1 MNYKKHSVEKEKFIG
16 GDEYILSSLD
26 LKVKDENIIKWTD
39 YKKIEV
45 LSNLV
50 NAKKKKNLSNIDL
63 TMVVKLPNSI
73 SFENGILKLMNEP
86 EKVTYRYINTETKKI
101 DSITFQNFQK
111 LFIENDMTWRKKSN
125 EFIYTVRTPTGR
137 DRIEQITTKNF
148 NQNAYLDK
156 VDRENTFWLLQEGK
170 VYRSVNWV
178 HRCYTSFDHS
188 VNFEDKLLVILNKS
202 EEEVLNKKSVRKEN
216 LFTQHVNILKH

>member
-1 MNYKKHSVEKEKFIG
+1 MKYKKHSVEKEKFIG

-26 LKVKDENIIKWTD
+26 LKVKDENITKWTD

-45 LSNLV
+45 LPNV
-50 NAKKKKNLSNIDL
+50 INAKKKKNLSNIDL

-73 SFENGILKLMNEP
+73 SFENRILKLMNEP

-101 DSITFQNFQK
+101 DSIKFQNFQK

-156 VDRENTFWLLQEGK
+156 IDKENTFWLLQEGK

-178 HRCYTSFDHS
+178 HRYYTSFDHS
-188 VNFEDKLLVILNKS
+188 VNFEDKTPHYFKQIRRRGF
-202 EEEVLNKKSVRKEN
+202 E
-216 LFTQHVNILKH
+216 